1 MKESVSERAERQY
14 RERMAFYDH
23 LAARTQAA
31 RDLIARERLFHVVRV
46 NDRTGAKVPLTTSPE
61 PHDRACTILS
71 KCAKWPQYP
80 ELRTVLEEAETTP

>member
-31 RDLIARERLFHVVRV
+31 RALIAEERMFHVVRV
-46 NDRTGAKVPLTTSPE
+46 NGRTGAKVALTVSPE

-71 KCAKWPQYP
+71 KCIKWPQFP
-80 ELRTVLEEAETTP
+80 ELRTILEEVPQ